1 MPKLT
6 GVFELFR
13 FLDQIPASDINRW
26 LKSKIETHQ
35 LENFVGNR
43 ILYPQTLPSTKLEME
58 IDLAVFREALK
69 RQPEVLFD
77 RDGKRIIIPHNLE
90 SRFSS
95 IEVLLKAALQAV
107 NPKGVRLVYLS
118 KPTGLLLV
126 GSVFTPYSVPN
137 TMMVSLTVNNQPLTL
152 RTGQII
158 LLPFKEQQLSIKFGS
173 SNQFRG
179 AGGKMGLMA
188 DLRGGGYA
196 T

>member
-26 LKSKIETHQ
+26 LKSKMEVHQ

-43 ILYPQTLPSTKLEME
+43 ILYPQTLPLTSQEME
-58 IDLAVFREALK
+58 IDLAIFREALK

-77 RDGKRIIIPHNLE
+77 KDDKRIIIPE
-90 SRFSS
+90 SMKARFSS
-95 IEVLLKAALQAV
+95 IEVLLRVALQAV
-107 NPKGVRLVYLS
+107 NPKGVRLVYLKGPNS
-118 KPTGLLLV
+118 LQLL
-126 GSVFTPYSVPN
+126 GSVFTPDSLPN
-137 TMMVSLTVNNQPLTL
+137 TMIVSLTINSQPLTL

-173 SNQFRG
+173 SDQFTA
-179 AGGKMGLMA
+179 AGGGMGLMV

-196 T
+196 A